1 MSPASLRVRLLGPP
15 ILEIDDVPLRLE
27 GRKTWALLA
36 YVLLQSRAPTRRE
49 LVDRL
54 WSDADDPLGAA
65 RWALSQVR
73 KALSGGADIVER
85 DARLVFE
92 ARTHVSVDA
101 VELLDGRWDTSGVDE
116 LARGPLL
123 EGMEFDENPDF
134 ARWLDVQRARVAGAI
149 TEALRSTA
157 TLVARTDP
165 DRALA
170 LAERGLLIEPYDEEL
185 HALIVGIHVAGGD
198 LSRARAYIE
207 QVRGRFRADLGV
219 DVPTT
224 ISRPLTPRTT
234 TTADTLVALD
244 VRGHAMLQLASGR
257 AAGGDFGGAS
267 ELAQRVAEEAASAR
281 DESLELDA
289 LVMLVRVRTAS
300 SFGEPRESLGFL
312 RRAMVIANTL
322 GDRARLSDV
331 ECERGRLLWLEGQY
345 GAADAAL
352 RRAVSIAA
360 EVDDDQRAAWAKSA
374 LAVVL
379 ASRCEYDAAEDYVR
393 DAIAHFGEIPY
404 PVVVLARVLRLTGRI
419 REARLTADTAI
430 ELATARR
437 VLGPLSFALV
447 EAGDAR
453 IADGDLDGAG
463 ERFTRALAIA
473 RETGDPDW
481 QALALRGLAAIEH
494 RRGRPQRAIEL
505 LKEALAVATARSGG
519 MRQAQAEILTDLAEL
534 ERGADQTHVE
544 RGLELALSAP
554 MPDLAARLLRLRSSH
569 TPLHTVAT

>member
-1 MSPASLRVRLLGPP
+1 MRVRLLGPP
-15 ILEIDDVPLRLE
+15 VLEIDDLPLRLE

-54 WSDADDPLGAA
+54 WSDADDPRGAA

-73 KALSGGADIVER
+73 KALSGRADIVER
-85 DARLVFE
+85 DARLAFE
-92 ARTHVSVDA
+92 PRTHVTVDA
-101 VELLDGRWDTSGVDE
+101 LELLDGRWDTSDVED
-116 LARGPLL
+116 LVRGPLL
-123 EGMEFDENPDF
+123 EGMEFDETPDF

-170 LAERGLLIEPYDEEL
+170 LAERGLLVEPYDEEL
-185 HALIVGIHVAGGD
+185 HALIVGIHVARSD
-198 LSRARAYIE
+198 LGRARAYIE
-207 QVRGRFRADLGV
+207 HVRGLFRADLDV
-219 DVPTT
+219 DLPAT
-224 ISRPLTPRTT
+224 ISHPLTPIATRTAET
-234 TTADTLVALD
+234 VVGFD
-244 VRGHAMLQLASGR
+244 VRGRAKLELANTRG
-257 AAGGDFGGAS
+257 AGGDFAGAS

-289 LVMLVRVRTAS
+289 LVMLVHIRTAS
-300 SFGEPRESLGFL
+300 SFGDPRESLGFL
-312 RRAMVIANTL
+312 QRAMVIANAL
-322 GDRARLSDV
+322 GDRARLGDV

-352 RRAVSIAA
+352 RRALSIAS
-360 EVDDDQRAAWAKSA
+360 EVNDEQRAAWAKSA

-379 ASRCEYDAAEDYVR
+379 ASRCEYDAAEDNVR

-404 PVVVLARVLRLTGRI
+404 PLVVLARVLRLTGRI
-419 REARLTADTAI
+419 REARMTADSAV
-430 ELATARR
+430 ERATTRR
-437 VLGPLSFALV
+437 VPGPLSFALV
-447 EAGDAR
+447 EAGEAR
-453 IADGDLDGAG
+453 VADGDLDGAG
-463 ERFTRALAIA
+463 ERFTHALAIA

-494 RRGRPQRAIEL
+494 RRGRPQHATEL
-505 LKEALAVATARSGG
+505 LTEALAVATARPGG

-569 TPLHTVAT
+569 TPLHTVVT

>member
-1 MSPASLRVRLLGPP
+1 V
-15 ILEIDDVPLRLE
+15 
-27 GRKTWALLA
+27 
-36 YVLLQSRAPTRRE
+36 
-49 LVDRL
+49 
-54 WSDADDPLGAA
+54 
-65 RWALSQVR
+65 
-73 KALSGGADIVER
+73 
-85 DARLVFE
+85 
-92 ARTHVSVDA
+92 
-101 VELLDGRWDTSGVDE
+101 
-116 LARGPLL
+116 
-123 EGMEFDENPDF
+123 
-134 ARWLDVQRARVAGAI
+134 
-149 TEALRSTA
+149 
-157 TLVARTDP
+157 
-165 DRALA
+165 
-170 LAERGLLIEPYDEEL
+170 EPYDEEL
-185 HALIVGIHVAGGD
+185 HALTVGIHVARGD
-198 LSRARAYIE
+198 LPRARAYIE
-207 QVRGRFRADLGV
+207 QVRGLFRADLGV
-219 DVPTT
+219 DVPST
-224 ISRPLTPRTT
+224 ISRALTPAATR
-234 TTADTLVALD
+234 TADTVVGFD
-244 VRGHAMLQLASGR
+244 VRGRAMLQLASARG
-257 AAGGDFGGAS
+257 AGGDFAGAS
-267 ELAQRVAEEAASAR
+267 DLAQRVAEEAASAS
-281 DESLELDA
+281 DDSLELDA
-289 LVMLVRVRTAS
+289 LVMLVHIRTAS
-300 SFGEPRESLGFL
+300 SFGDPRESLGFL
-312 RRAMVIANTL
+312 QRALVIANTL

-360 EVDDDQRAAWAKSA
+360 EVDDEQRAAWAKSA

-404 PVVVLARVLRLTGRI
+404 PLVVLARVLRLTGRI
-419 REARLTADTAI
+419 REARLTADTAV

-494 RRGRPQRAIEL
+494 RRGRPQHGVEL
-505 LKEALAVATARSGG
+505 LREALAVATARPGG